1 MYPDICYVNS
11 NNAVL
16 DLTSFPYL
24 VNDINEI
31 TDYSWDYEAND
42 AQKVVSFSRGV
53 CEMPVTINIHAN
65 THEEYVQARK
75 KLFEVLETDVL
86 NNARGRLYYHGQYVL
101 CNAVTSKKKDW
112 NMGVDFALVY
122 IKFVTDWPYWITEET
137 FEYLPYSGAE
147 SKSIGGQNYPYNYP
161 HNYTN
166 TQKGN
171 GIIRNEHYAD
181 CNFSMTIYGK
191 SLNPRVSIGGH
202 VYEVLT
208 SVDDG
213 EYMVIDS
220 KSKTIKRY
228 KANKQVVNEFGS
240 RNMESSVFQL
250 IPTGKS
256 NVLWDGSFGIDIT
269 LYHERSELLLI

>member
-11 NNAVL
+11 NNVVL

-42 AQKVVSFSRGV
+42 AQMVVSFSRGV
-53 CEMPVTINIHAN
+53 CEIPITINILAN

-75 KLFEVLETDVL
+75 RLFEALETDVL

-147 SKSIGGQNYPYNYP
+147 AKALEAR
-161 HNYTN
+161 
-166 TQKGN
+166 
-171 GIIRNEHYAD
+171 IIR
-181 CNFSMTIYGK
+181 TII
-191 SLNPRVSIGGH
+191 R
-202 VYEVLT
+202 
-208 SVDDG
+208 
-213 EYMVIDS
+213 
-220 KSKTIKRY
+220 TITRIRRR
-228 KANKQVVNEFGS
+228 G
-240 RNMESSVFQL
+240 
-250 IPTGKS
+250 TG
-256 NVLWDGSFGIDIT
+256 
-269 LYHERSELLLI
+269 